1 MTGCMVL
8 QPFNLSKQGNSEYR
22 YSLFVKVVSEMD
34 SIQEAGPSTCTSLQ
48 TESGFLDTAVK

>member
-8 QPFNLSKQGNSEYR
+8 QPYKRNKQGNSESR

-34 SIQEAGPSTCTSLQ
+34 SIQEARLSQCTSLQ

>member
-8 QPFNLSKQGNSEYR
+8 QTYKLSKQGNSEYR

-34 SIQEAGPSTCTSLQ
+34 SIQEARLSPCTSLQ